1 MFMSVREIAA
11 CQRFFYLQQK
21 TQYDG
26 SNAQKNARLIRPGQ
40 NVVFGWA
47 KTSEFD
53 NNSRLVVVIGSQ
65 HVTQQLPAYEIKVPS
80 WQGADF
86 PLDYIS
92 CK

>member
-1 MFMSVREIAA
+1 MALKTAA
-11 CQRFFYLQQK
+11 SSAVFFLEQETTDK
-21 TQYDG
+21 CTM
-26 SNAQKNARLIRPGQ
+26 QKNARLIRPGQ

-53 NNSRLVVVIGSQ
+53 NNSRTVVAIGSQ

-86 PLDYIS
+86 PLDCIF